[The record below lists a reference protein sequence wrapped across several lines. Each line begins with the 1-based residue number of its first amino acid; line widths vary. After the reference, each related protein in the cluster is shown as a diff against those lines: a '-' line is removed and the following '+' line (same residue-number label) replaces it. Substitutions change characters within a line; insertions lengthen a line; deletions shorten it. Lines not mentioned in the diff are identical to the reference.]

1 MTADEPKSL
10 RHSLAGLSRWAGI
23 DPDTRAEHMR
33 MMQAKAAEKR
43 AADKA
48 EREARGEVTPRP
60 RRRPRSTDPLPPIA
74 DLLPLM
80 GDIQRERAEAGLP
93 ELAAEPLMREAS
105 LRIRRAIAESTF
117 RALKGDS

>member
-10 RHSLAGLSRWAGI
+10 RHSLAGLSRWAGV
-23 DPDTRAEHMR
+23 DPDARAEHMR

-43 AADKA
+43 EAERA
-48 EREARGEVTPRP
+48 EREARGEVSPKP
-60 RRRPRSTDPLPPIA
+60 KRRTRSVEPLPPVA

-105 LRIRRAIAESTF
+105 LRIRRAIAKSTF
-117 RALKGDS
+117 EAMKGES